1 VKDRRRDS
9 RWQINRQAKVKL
21 EGAQA
26 FAPCRIKDINF
37 KGLQLSLGM
46 KLPKETFL
54 KLSIAFA
61 DEFTLS
67 LEAWVVWHRCID
79 RFNLY
84 GLYFSKIDEQDKEKI
99 YRFVHKHL
107 PHEMIKGPWQ
117 ETEMQETET
126 KIGGETMQDRRIFAR
141 FPVNYSLRFIDL
153 HTNKEGEARADN
165 FSAKGLG
172 VVTNKELKSQTPLE
186 MWLKVPDRG
195 EPLYARGEVVWSER
209 LEPNKYRV
217 GVELEKADLMGMSR
231 IFRR

>member
-1 VKDRRRDS
+1 VKDRRQDK
-9 RWQINRQAKVKL
+9 RWQINKQAKVKL
-21 EGAQA
+21 EGAQT
-26 FAPCRIKDINF
+26 FAPCHVRDINF
-37 KGLQLSLGM
+37 KGLQISLKM

-54 KLSIAFA
+54 KL
-61 DEFTLS
+61 TLHLS
-67 LEAWVVWHRCID
+67 SELNLKLEAWVVWHRCID

-99 YRFVHKHL
+99 YRFVHKYL
-107 PHEMIKGPWQ
+107 PHEIIKRPW
-117 ETEMQETET
+117 QETET

-141 FPVNYSLRFIDL
+141 FPVNYPLRFIDL
-153 HTNKEGEARADN
+153 NTNGEGEARAEN
-165 FSAKGLG
+165 LSAKGLG
-172 VVTNKELKSQTPLE
+172 VVTNKELNPRAPLE

-217 GVELEKADLMGMSR
+217 GVELEKADLMGISR

>member
-1 VKDRRRDS
+1 MKDRRQDK

-26 FAPCRIKDINF
+26 FTPCHIKDINF
-37 KGLQLSLGM
+37 KGLQIYLKI
-46 KLPKETFL
+46 KLPKEGFL

-67 LEAWVVWHRCID
+67 LEAWVVWHRSID

-84 GLYFSKIDEQDKEKI
+84 GLYFTKINEEDKEKI
-99 YRFVHKHL
+99 YRFVHKYL
-107 PHEMIKGPWQ
+107 PHEIINRTW
-117 ETEMQETET
+117 QETET

-141 FPVNYSLRFIDL
+141 FPVNYPLRFIDL
-153 HTNKEGEARADN
+153 NTNREGEARAEN

-172 VVTNKELKSQTPLE
+172 VVTNKELNTRTPLE

-195 EPLYARGEVVWSER
+195 EPLYARGEVVWSKR

-217 GVELEKADLMGMSR
+217 GVELEKVDLMGMSR
-231 IFRR
+231 IFRT